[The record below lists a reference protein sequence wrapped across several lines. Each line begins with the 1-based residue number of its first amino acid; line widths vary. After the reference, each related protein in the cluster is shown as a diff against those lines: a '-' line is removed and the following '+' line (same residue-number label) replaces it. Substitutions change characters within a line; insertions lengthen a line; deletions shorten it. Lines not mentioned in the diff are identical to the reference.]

1 MRTLL
6 LTSILLLTVYTYNSC
21 SICSCKKISCSA
33 FEDANFIN
41 WFTYQQDQQIIFKY
55 QSAFDTITL
64 QNIYRSEAYEASQ
77 GCYNGDDGCH
87 KNMSTESKEIATN
100 FRRKLSL
107 TYFSQTPFG
116 SSSASTKSISL
127 YLQGFDC
134 MASDIND
141 QGLVLPPGFYS
152 SNYSPALSIN
162 GTTFNNVQTI
172 TRDTTIGISAPL
184 PFKVYLSKGIGL
196 IAYEM
201 FPSHQLWVKQ

>member
-6 LTSILLLTVYTYNSC
+6 LASILLLTIYSFNSC
-21 SICSCKKISCSA
+21 SICSCKKVSCSA
-33 FEDANFIN
+33 FEDVNFIS
-41 WFTYQQDQQIIFKY
+41 WFPYQSDQQVIFKY

-64 QNIYRSEAYEASQ
+64 QGIYKSEAYEARQ

-87 KNMSTESKEIATN
+87 KTVSMDSKEIAASS
-100 FRRKLSL
+100 RRKLSL

-116 SSSASTKSISL
+116 SSASTKSISL
-127 YLQGFDC
+127 YLQGFNC
-134 MASDIND
+134 TASDIND
-141 QGLVLPPGFYS
+141 QGLVLVPGLYNS
-152 SNYSPALSIN
+152 IYSPTLSIN
-162 GTTFNNVQTI
+162 GTTFNNVQAI
-172 TRDTTIGISAPL
+172 TRDTTIDVSAPL